1 MNRYLALSLLVTCLV
16 CQQCRISRQLVKP
29 DPPRPEG
36 MEGLSMIC
44 PSSDT
49 IHSIL
54 VSKSEA
60 LLTFDNERY
69 EVTLTLYSKK
79 DSIIYLSAV
88 NSGFEILR
96 ASVEPDTIRVIDRLN
111 RIVYRTPLY
120 KRFGYQHPVDFNDLQ
135 NLISSYFLCDDLEL
149 GKNSQS
155 GGIGFEFDRTN
166 IKKRIHLDG
175 NSLKFKT
182 FEFYH
187 HKTNEYVMGER
198 TPEGIKI
205 FSNFMISDFEI
216 FAQGGV
222 LSYNREVKV
231 KMSVNPSR
239 YDYIDLQ

>member
-1 MNRYLALSLLVTCLV
+1 MLSLVATCLF
-16 CQQCRISRQLVKP
+16 CQQCRVSRELMKP
-29 DPPRPEG
+29 DPPRPAG

-44 PSSDT
+44 PASDT
-49 IHSIL
+49 IESIL

-60 LLTFDNERY
+60 MLTFDNERY

-111 RIVYRTPLY
+111 KIVYRTPLY

-135 NLISSYFLCDDLEL
+135 NLLSSYFLCDDLEM
-149 GKNSQS
+149 GQNSQD
-155 GGIGFEFDRTN
+155 GGIGFEFDRPN
-166 IKKRIHLDG
+166 IKKRIKLDG
-175 NSLKFKT
+175 SSLKFRT

-198 TPEGIKI
+198 TDEGVKI

-216 FAQGGV
+216 VASGGS
-222 LSYNREVKV
+222 LSYNRDVKV
-231 KMSVNPSR
+231 KMTVNPSR